1 MAVEKKMISTQHRS
15 SAKTAHDVKD
25 LKLAPKGHGRI
36 EWAGR
41 SMPVLASIRERF
53 SKEKPLKGLRIS
65 ACLHVTTETAH
76 LMTTL
81 HAGGAS
87 LVLCAS
93 NPLSTQDDV
102 AAALV
107 DSGISVYAIKG
118 ENRETYFKHI
128 KAALDHA
135 PNLTM
140 DDGCDLVSSIIADRR
155 DLLKGLI
162 GGTEETTTGVIRLR
176 AMQQKGDLAFPV
188 ISVNDALTK
197 HMFDNRYGTGQS
209 TIDGMVRA
217 TNRLLAGSVF
227 VVLGYGWCGRGLAM
241 RAKGMGAD
249 VVVTEIDPLK
259 ALEATMDGYRVLP
272 AVEAAKIG
280 DFFCTVTGNT
290 SVLAKEH
297 FEKMKDGAIVA
308 NSGHFNVEVDIGWL
322 EKNGKKRTVREFVDE
337 YTLKSGNRI
346 AILGEGRLINLAS
359 AEGHPSSVM
368 DMSFANQAL
377 SAEYMVKNAKKL
389 GKQVYPVPAE
399 IDREIARLKLAAM
412 GVRIDKLTAEQEKY
426 LASWEEGT

>member
-1 MAVEKKMISTQHRS
+1 MAV
-15 SAKTAHDVKD
+15 AKNLMKTPHHVKD
-25 LKLAPKGHGRI
+25 MNLAQKGHGRI

-41 SMPVLASIRERF
+41 SMPVLNNIRDRF
-53 SKEKPLKGLRIS
+53 AREKPLKGLRVS

-81 HAGGAS
+81 QAGGAD

-107 DSGISVYAIKG
+107 DLGISTYAIKG
-118 ENRETYFKHI
+118 EDRATYFEHI
-128 KAALDHA
+128 KAALDHK

-140 DDGCDLVSSIIADRR
+140 DDGCDLVSSIVTSRR
-155 DLLKGLI
+155 ELLKQII
-162 GGTEETTTGVIRLR
+162 GGTEETTTGVQRLR
-176 AMQQKGDLAFPV
+176 AMAAAGDLAFPV

-209 TIDGMVRA
+209 TIDGMIRA

-249 VVVTEIDPLK
+249 VIVTEIDPLK
-259 ALEATMDGYRVLP
+259 ALEATMDGFRVMP
-272 AVEAAKIG
+272 GAEAAKVG

-308 NSGHFNVEVDIGWL
+308 NSGHFNVEVDIAWL
-322 EKNGKKRTVREFVDE
+322 EKNGKKTTAREFVDE
-337 YTLKSGNRI
+337 YQLKNGNRI
-346 AILGEGRLINLAS
+346 AVLGEGRLINLAS

-377 SAEYMVKNAKKL
+377 SAEYVVKNAKSLK
-389 GKQVYPVPAE
+389 KQVYPVPE
-399 IDREIARLKLAAM
+399 DIDKEIARLKLLSM
-412 GVRIDKLTAEQEKY
+412 GVKIDKLTKAQEKY
-426 LASWEEGT
+426 LASWQEGT

>member
-1 MAVEKKMISTQHRS
+1 MAVAKKQM
-15 SAKTAHDVKD
+15 KTPHHVKD
-25 LKLAPKGHGRI
+25 LNLAPKGHGRI

-41 SMPVLASIRERF
+41 SMPVLAEIRERF
-53 SKEKPLKGLRIS
+53 SREKPLKGLRVS

-76 LMTTL
+76 LMQTL
-81 HAGGAS
+81 HAGGAE

-118 ENRETYFKHI
+118 EDRETYFKHI

-140 DDGCDLVSSIIADRR
+140 DDGCDLVSSIVSDRR
-155 DLLKGLI
+155 ELLKNVI
-162 GGTEETTTGVIRLR
+162 GGTEETTTGVQRLR
-176 AMQQKGDLAFPV
+176 AMEQTGDLAFPV

-209 TIDGMVRA
+209 TIDGIVRA

-241 RAKGMGAD
+241 RANGMGAD
-249 VVVTEIDPLK
+249 VVITEIDPLK
-259 ALEATMDGYRVLP
+259 ALEATMDGYRVMPSL
-272 AVEAAKIG
+272 EAAKIG

-290 SVLAKEH
+290 SVLAMEH

-322 EKNGKKRTVREFVDE
+322 EKNAKKRTVREFVDE
-337 YTLKSGNRI
+337 YTLKSGARI
-346 AILGEGRLINLAS
+346 AVLGEGRLINLAS

-377 SAEYMVKNAKKL
+377 SAEFVVKNSKKL
-389 GKQVYPVPAE
+389 EKKVYPVPE
-399 IDREIARLKLAAM
+399 DIDKEIARLKLKAM
-412 GVRIDKLTAEQEKY
+412 GVKIDKLTPAQEKY
-426 LASWEEGT
+426 LASWHEGT

>member
-1 MAVEKKMISTQHRS
+1 MAVAKTTM
-15 SAKTAHDVKD
+15 KTAHHVKD
-25 LKLAPKGHGRI
+25 LHLAPKGHGRI
-36 EWAGR
+36 EWAAR
-41 SMPVLASIRERF
+41 SMPVLRDIKSRF
-53 SKEKPLKGLRIS
+53 AKEKPLKGLKVS
-65 ACLHVTTETAH
+65 ACLHVTSETAH
-76 LMTTL
+76 LMQTL
-81 HAGGAS
+81 HAGGAD

-107 DSGISVYAIKG
+107 DQGISTYAIKG
-118 ENRETYFKHI
+118 EDRDTYFKHI

-140 DDGCDLVSSIIADRR
+140 DDGCDLVSSIVADRR
-155 DLLKGLI
+155 ELLKGIL
-162 GGTEETTTGVIRLR
+162 GGTEETTTGVQRLR
-176 AMQQKGDLAFPV
+176 AMQLSGTLAFPV

-209 TIDGMVRA
+209 TIDGIVRA

-249 VVVTEIDPLK
+249 VIVTEIDPLK
-259 ALEATMDGYRVLP
+259 ALEATMDGFRVMP
-272 AVEAAKIG
+272 SAEAAKIG

-290 SVLAKEH
+290 QVLAKDH

-322 EKNGKKRTVREFVDE
+322 DKNAQKRTVREFVDE
-337 YTLKSGNRI
+337 YTLKNGNRV
-346 AILGEGRLINLAS
+346 AVLGEGRLINLAS

-389 GKQVYPVPAE
+389 EKKVYPVPEE
-399 IDREIARLKLAAM
+399 IDKEIARLKLKAM
-412 GVRIDKLTAEQEKY
+412 GVKIDRLTPAQEKY

>member
-1 MAVEKKMISTQHRS
+1 MAVAKMKRP
-15 SAKTAHDVKD
+15 HDVKD
-25 LKLAPKGHGRI
+25 PKLAAKGHGRI
-36 EWAGR
+36 EWSSR
-41 SMPVLASIRERF
+41 SMPVLASIADRF
-53 SKEKPLKGLRIS
+53 RKQKPLKGVRVS
-65 ACLHVTTETAH
+65 ACLHVTSETAH
-76 LMTTL
+76 LMQTL
-81 HAGGAS
+81 QAGGADIT
-87 LVLCAS
+87 LCAS

-107 DSGISVYAIKG
+107 EEGVSVFAIKG
-118 ENRETYFKHI
+118 EDRKTYFSHI
-128 KAALDHA
+128 EAALDHR
-135 PNLTM
+135 PQMTM
-140 DDGCDLVSSIIADRR
+140 DDGCDLVSQLHSARR
-155 DLLKGLI
+155 DLLQNVI

-176 AMQQKGDLAFPV
+176 AMEKSGTLAFPV

-209 TIDGMVRA
+209 TIDGIVRA

-259 ALEATMDGYRVLP
+259 GLEATMDGFRVMTGL
-272 AVEAAKIG
+272 EAAKIG

-290 SVLAKEH
+290 SVLAQQH

-308 NSGHFNVEVDIGWL
+308 NSGHFNVEIDIAWL
-322 EKNGKKRTVREFVDE
+322 EKNAKKRTVREYVDE
-337 YTLKSGNRI
+337 YVMKNGHRI
-346 AILGEGRLINLAS
+346 AVLGEGRLINLAS

-377 SAEYMVKNAKKL
+377 AAEHMAKNGKTLEKK
-389 GKQVYPVPAE
+389 VYAVPVE
-399 IDREIARLKLAAM
+399 IDREIARLKLRSM
-412 GVRIDKLTAEQEKY
+412 GVRIDKLTPEQEKY

>member
-1 MAVEKKMISTQHRS
+1 MAVAKMKRP
-15 SAKTAHDVKD
+15 HDVKD
-25 LKLAPKGHGRI
+25 PKLAAKGHGRI
-36 EWAGR
+36 EWSSR
-41 SMPVLASIRERF
+41 SMPVLRSIADHFR
-53 SKEKPLKGLRIS
+53 KQKPLKGLRVS
-65 ACLHVTTETAH
+65 ACLHVTSETAH
-76 LMTTL
+76 LMQTL
-81 HAGGAS
+81 QAGGADIT
-87 LVLCAS
+87 LCAS

-107 DSGISVYAIKG
+107 EEGVSVFAIKG
-118 ENRETYFKHI
+118 EDRKTYFSHI
-128 KAALDHA
+128 EAALDHR
-135 PNLTM
+135 PQMTM
-140 DDGCDLVSSIIADRR
+140 DDGCDLVSQLHSARR
-155 DLLKGLI
+155 DLLKNVI

-176 AMQQKGDLAFPV
+176 AMEKSGTLAFPV

-209 TIDGMVRA
+209 TIDGIVRA

-259 ALEATMDGYRVLP
+259 GLEATMDGFRVMTGL
-272 AVEAAKIG
+272 EAAKIG

-290 SVLAKEH
+290 SVLAQQH

-308 NSGHFNVEVDIGWL
+308 NSGHFNVEIDIAWL
-322 EKNGKKRTVREFVDE
+322 EKNAKKRTVREYVDE
-337 YTLKSGNRI
+337 YVMKNGHRI
-346 AILGEGRLINLAS
+346 AVLGEGRLINLAS

-377 SAEYMVKNAKKL
+377 AAEHMAKNGKTLEKK
-389 GKQVYPVPAE
+389 VYAVPVE
-399 IDREIARLKLAAM
+399 IDREIARLKLRSM
-412 GVRIDKLTAEQEKY
+412 GVRIDKLTPEQEKY

>member
-1 MAVEKKMISTQHRS
+1 MAVEKKTLKI
-15 SAKTAHDVKD
+15 AHHVKD
-25 LKLAPKGHGRI
+25 LSLAPKGHGRI

-41 SMPVLASIRERF
+41 SMPVLASIRQRF
-53 SKEKPLKGLRIS
+53 AKEKPLKGLRIS
-65 ACLHVTTETAH
+65 ACLHVTSETAH
-76 LMTTL
+76 LMQTL
-81 HAGGAS
+81 HAGGGS

-107 DSGISVYAIKG
+107 DDGISVFAIKG
-118 ENRETYFKHI
+118 EDRDTYFKHI

-155 DLLKGLI
+155 ELLKGII
-162 GGTEETTTGVIRLR
+162 GGTEETTTGVQRLR
-176 AMQQKGDLAFPV
+176 AMQAKGDLAFPV

-209 TIDGMVRA
+209 TIDGIVRA

-249 VVVTEIDPLK
+249 VVVTEIEPLK

-272 AVEAAKIG
+272 SVEAAKIG

-322 EKNGKKRTVREFVDE
+322 EKNARKRTVREYVDE
-337 YTLKSGNRI
+337 YTLKGGNRV
-346 AILGEGRLINLAS
+346 AVLGEGRLINLAS

-389 GKQVYPVPAE
+389 GNKVYPVPEE

>member
-1 MAVEKKMISTQHRS
+1 MAVAKKMMSNGKNAQQH
-15 SAKTAHDVKD
+15 HVKD
-25 LKLAPKGHGRI
+25 LGLAAKGHGRI

-41 SMPVLASIRERF
+41 SMPVLTSIRERF
-53 SKEKPLKGLRIS
+53 AKQKPLKGLRVS

-76 LMTTL
+76 LMQTL
-81 HAGGAS
+81 KAGGAD

-107 DSGISVYAIKG
+107 DQGIRTYAIKG
-118 ENRETYFKHI
+118 EDRETYFQHI
-128 KAALDHA
+128 KAALDHK
-135 PNLTM
+135 PNVTM
-140 DDGCDLVSSIIADRR
+140 DDGCDLVSSIVSERR
-155 DLLKGLI
+155 ELLEHI
-162 GGTEETTTGVIRLR
+162 VGGTEETTTGVQRLR
-176 AMQQKGDLAFPV
+176 AMQNAGDLAFPV

-209 TIDGMVRA
+209 TIDGMIRA

-259 ALEATMDGYRVLP
+259 ALEATMDGFRVMSGLD
-272 AVEAAKIG
+272 AAKIG

-290 SVLAKEH
+290 SVLAEEH
-297 FEKMKDGAIVA
+297 FKRMKDGAIVA
-308 NSGHFNVEVDIGWL
+308 NSGHFNVEIDIAWL
-322 EKNGKKRTVREFVDE
+322 EKNGKKTTAREYVDE
-337 YTLKSGNRI
+337 YTLKGGNRI
-346 AILGEGRLINLAS
+346 AVLGEGRLINLAS

-377 SAEYMVKNAKKL
+377 SAEYVVKNSKKL
-389 GKQVYPVPAE
+389 AKEVYPVPE
-399 IDREIARLKLAAM
+399 DIDKEIARLKLKSM
-412 GVRIDKLTAEQEKY
+412 GVKIDKLTPAQEKY
-426 LASWEEGT
+426 INSWHEGT

>member
-1 MAVEKKMISTQHRS
+1 MAVAKKHLR
-15 SAKTAHDVKD
+15 TAHHVKD
-25 LKLAPKGHGRI
+25 LNLAPKGHGRI

-41 SMPVLASIRERF
+41 SMPVLADIRDRF
-53 SKEKPLKGLRIS
+53 ARQKPLKGLRIS

-76 LMTTL
+76 LMQTL
-81 HAGGAS
+81 HAGGAD

-118 ENRETYFKHI
+118 EDRATYFKHI
-128 KAALDHA
+128 KAALDHQ

-140 DDGCDLVSSIIADRR
+140 DDGCDLVSSLVTERR
-155 DLLKGLI
+155 DLLENVI
-162 GGTEETTTGVIRLR
+162 GGTEETTTGVQRLR
-176 AMQQKGDLAFPV
+176 AMEKTGDLQFPV

-209 TIDGMVRA
+209 TLDGMIRA

-249 VVVTEIDPLK
+249 VIVTEIDPLK

-272 AVEAAKIG
+272 AAEAAKVG

-290 SVLAKEH
+290 SVLAQQH
-297 FEKMKDGAIVA
+297 FERMKDGAIVA
-308 NSGHFNVEVDIGWL
+308 NSGHFNVEVDIAWL
-322 EKNGKKRTVREFVDE
+322 EKNAKKRTVREFVDE

-377 SAEYMVKNAKKL
+377 SAEYVVKNAKRLDNK
-389 GKQVYPVPAE
+389 VYPVPE
-399 IDREIARLKLAAM
+399 QIDREIARLKLKSM
-412 GVRIDKLTAEQEKY
+412 GVRIDKLTPEQERY
-426 LASWEEGT
+426 ISSWEEGT

>member
-1 MAVEKKMISTQHRS
+1 MAVAKMKRP
-15 SAKTAHDVKD
+15 HDVKD
-25 LKLAPKGHGRI
+25 PKLSPKGHGRI
-36 EWAGR
+36 EWSSR
-41 SMPVLASIRERF
+41 SMPVLASIAERF
-53 SKEKPLKGLRIS
+53 RKQKPLKGLRVS
-65 ACLHVTTETAH
+65 ACLHVTSETAH
-76 LMTTL
+76 LMQTL
-81 HAGGAS
+81 QAGGADIT
-87 LVLCAS
+87 LCAS

-107 DSGISVYAIKG
+107 EEGVSVFAIKG
-118 ENRETYFKHI
+118 EDRKTYFSHI
-128 KAALDHA
+128 EAALDHR
-135 PNLTM
+135 PQMTM
-140 DDGCDLVSSIIADRR
+140 DDGCDLVSQLHSARR
-155 DLLKGLI
+155 DLLKNVI

-176 AMQQKGDLAFPV
+176 AMEKSGALAFPV

-209 TIDGMVRA
+209 TIDGIVRA

-259 ALEATMDGYRVLP
+259 ALEATMDGFRVMTGL
-272 AVEAAKIG
+272 ESAKIG

-290 SVLAKEH
+290 SVLAQQH

-308 NSGHFNVEVDIGWL
+308 NSGHFNVEIDIAWL

-337 YTLKSGNRI
+337 YTLKNGHRI
-346 AILGEGRLINLAS
+346 AVLGEGRLINLAS

-377 SAEYMVKNAKKL
+377 SAEHMAKNGKTLEKK
-389 GKQVYPVPAE
+389 VYTVPLE
-399 IDREIARLKLAAM
+399 IDREIARLKLRAM
-412 GVRIDKLTAEQEKY
+412 GVRIDKLTPEQEKY

>member
-1 MAVEKKMISTQHRS
+1 MAVSKEKM
-15 SAKTAHDVKD
+15 KTAHHVKD
-25 LKLAPKGHGRI
+25 LELAPKGHGRI

-41 SMPVLASIRERF
+41 SMPVLKSIRERF
-53 SKEKPLKGLRIS
+53 EKEKPLKGLRIS

-76 LMTTL
+76 LMQTL
-81 HAGGAS
+81 HAGGGD

-107 DSGISVYAIKG
+107 DSGISTYAIKG
-118 ENRETYFKHI
+118 EDRDTYFKHI
-128 KAALDHA
+128 KAALDHK

-140 DDGCDLVSSIIADRR
+140 DDGCDLVSSLVSDRR
-155 DLLKGLI
+155 ELLPNMI
-162 GGTEETTTGVIRLR
+162 GGTEETTTGVQRLR
-176 AMQQKGDLAFPV
+176 AMQHKGHLAFPV

-209 TIDGMVRA
+209 TIDGIVRA

-272 AVEAAKIG
+272 SLEAARVG

-290 SVLAKEH
+290 SVLAREH

-308 NSGHFNVEVDIGWL
+308 NSGHFNVEVDIAWL
-322 EKNGKKRTVREFVDE
+322 EKNAKKRTVREFVDE
-337 YTLKSGNRI
+337 YTLKNGHRV
-346 AILGEGRLINLAS
+346 AVLGEGRLINLAS

-377 SAEYMVKNAKKL
+377 SAEYVVKNAKKL
-389 GKQVYPVPAE
+389 QKQVYPVPAE

-412 GVRIDKLTAEQEKY
+412 GVHIDSLTPAQEKY

>member
-1 MAVEKKMISTQHRS
+1 MAVARSKM
-15 SAKTAHDVKD
+15 KTPHHVKD
-25 LKLAPKGHGRI
+25 LNLAEKGRGRI
-36 EWAGR
+36 EWAER
-41 SMPVLASIRERF
+41 SMPVLADIRARF
-53 SKEKPLKGLRIS
+53 AKQKPLKGLRVS
-65 ACLHVTTETAH
+65 ACLHVTSETAS
-76 LMTTL
+76 LAKTL
-81 HAGGAS
+81 VAGGAD

-107 DSGISVYAIKG
+107 EEGISVYAIKG
-118 ENRETYFKHI
+118 EDRETYFKHI
-128 KAALDHA
+128 KAALDHE
-135 PNLTM
+135 PNMTM
-140 DDGCDLVSSIIADRR
+140 DDGCDLVSSIVSSRR
-155 DLLKGLI
+155 ELLEHI
-162 GGTEETTTGVIRLR
+162 VGGTEETTTGVVRLR
-176 AMQQKGDLAFPV
+176 AMQAKGDLAFPV

-249 VVVTEIDPLK
+249 VIVTEIDPLK
-259 ALEATMDGYRVLP
+259 ALEATMDGFRVMTG
-272 AVEAAKIG
+272 AEAAKVG

-290 SVLAKEH
+290 SVLEQQH

-308 NSGHFNVEVDIGWL
+308 NSGHFNVEIDIAWL
-322 EKNGKKRTVREFVDE
+322 EKNAKKRTVREFVDE
-337 YTLKSGNRI
+337 YTLKNGRRV
-346 AILGEGRLINLAS
+346 AVLGEGRLINLAS

-377 SAEYMVKNAKKL
+377 SAEYMVKNSKKL
-389 GKQVYPVPAE
+389 GKQVYPVPE
-399 IDREIARLKLAAM
+399 DIDKEIARLKLKSM
-412 GVRIDKLTAEQEKY
+412 GVRIDKLTPKQAHY